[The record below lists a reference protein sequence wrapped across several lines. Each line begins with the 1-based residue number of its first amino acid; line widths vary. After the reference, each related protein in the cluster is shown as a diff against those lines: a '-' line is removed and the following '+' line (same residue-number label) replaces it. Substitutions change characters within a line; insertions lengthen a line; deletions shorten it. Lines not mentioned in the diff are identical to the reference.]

1 VAECSCLQSGESLA
15 TIGSAEEDWELVA
28 EGVNSQNPTGRL
40 HSEALACMLS
50 VDAKIENG
58 NSASDLLK
66 THTHTMSIPERGD
79 NAE

>member
-1 VAECSCLQSGESLA
+1 V
-15 TIGSAEEDWELVA
+15 VA
-28 EGVNSQNPTGRL
+28 EGLNSQNPTGRL

-50 VDAKIENG
+50 VDAKIEKG

-66 THTHTMSIPERGD
+66 THTMSIPERGD